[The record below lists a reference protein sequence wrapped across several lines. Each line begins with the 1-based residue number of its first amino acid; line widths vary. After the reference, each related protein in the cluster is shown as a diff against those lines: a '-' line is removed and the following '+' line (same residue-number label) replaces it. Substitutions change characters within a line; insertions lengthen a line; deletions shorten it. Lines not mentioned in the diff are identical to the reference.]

1 MHEPLCIALSVSA
14 YSEPVALNA
23 RNVLETCFVV
33 KDFFRVI
40 GANVRIFFM

>member
-14 YSEPVALNA
+14 YSEPVA

-40 GANVRIFFM
+40 GANVRMFFM